1 MDMIS
6 PKKYHKIVKV
16 PPNGFKTIN
25 EFFNHVFKDKEM
37 IWMGQN
43 TNHLND
49 HDEIKEA
56 MIEFIKS
63 NEYCKYPPPEGF
75 PELQEL
81 ILKDLGLKNGFESLI
96 TAGGTESLYLC
107 MHSYIELGDG
117 IITSDPGYLIIENF
131 ARRFGAKVTS
141 IHIYNKECSY
151 KLTPKLARDNIGEKT
166 KIISLIDPLNPL
178 GSSYTKD
185 EIKEF
190 AEIAEER
197 DLYLLHDITYRDF
210 AKKHYL
216 AAKHAPERTLTI
228 YSFSKICGMAGLRIG
243 AVVTVPE
250 MMEPLKAVIIND
262 LGTNA
267 LSQIGAIKALKTKKK
282 WIKRVRE
289 HTYENQKIIKKAVDE
304 VEGSFIPVYPSNANM
319 MAIDIYNTGVS
330 PDDLTECLLKRKI
343 FVRQGSYTS
352 RFYGDRYIRLSFSIP
367 KEQVEV
373 FAENFIDLMGS
384 LKS

>member
-1 MDMIS
+1 MIS
-6 PKKYHKIVKV
+6 PKKYYKTVKI
-16 PPNGFKTIN
+16 PPNGFKSVN

-49 HDEIKEA
+49 HHEIKEA

-107 MHSYIELGDG
+107 MHSYIEPGDR

-131 ARRFGAKVTS
+131 AKRFGAKVTS
-141 IHIYNKECSY
+141 VHIYNKKCSY
-151 KLTPKLARDNIGEKT
+151 KLTPKLARDNIDEKT

-190 AEIAEER
+190 AEISEEK

-210 AKKHYL
+210 AKKHHL
-216 AAKHAPERTLTI
+216 AAKYAPERTLTI

-243 AVVTVPE
+243 GVITAPE
-250 MMEPLKAVIIND
+250 MMEPLKAAIIND

-289 HTYENQKIIKKAVDE
+289 RTYKNQKIIKKAVDE
-304 VEGSFIPVYPSNANM
+304 VEDAFIPVYPSNANM
-319 MAIDIYNTGVS
+319 MAIDIYKTGVS
-330 PDDLTECLLKRKI
+330 PDDLTESLLKRKI

-352 RFYGDRYIRLSFSIP
+352 RFYGNRYIRLSFSIP
-367 KEQVEV
+367 KEQVKI
-373 FAENFIDLMGS
+373 FAENFTDLMGF
-384 LKS
+384 LRN

>member
-1 MDMIS
+1 MIS
-6 PKKYHKIVKV
+6 PKKYHKTVKI
-16 PPNGFKTIN
+16 PPNGFKSIN
-25 EFFNHVFKDKEM
+25 EFFNQVFKDKEM

-49 HDEIKEA
+49 HGEIKEA

-81 ILKDLGLKNGFESLI
+81 ILKDLKLKNGFESLI

-107 MHSYIELGDG
+107 MHSYIEIGDG

-141 IHIYNKECSY
+141 VHIYNKECSY
-151 KLTPKLARDNIGEKT
+151 KLTPKLARDNIDKKT

-190 AEIAEER
+190 AEIAEEK

-216 AAKHAPERTLTI
+216 AAKYAPERTLTI

-243 AVVTVPE
+243 GIITVPE
-250 MMEPLKAVIIND
+250 MMEPLKAAIIND

-289 HTYENQKIIKKAVDE
+289 RTYRNQKIIKKAVDE
-304 VEGSFIPVYPSNANM
+304 VEGTFIPVYPSNANM

-330 PDDLTECLLKRKI
+330 PDDLTEYLLKRKI

-367 KEQVEV
+367 KEQVKI
-373 FAENFIDLMGS
+373 FAENFIDLMG
-384 LKS
+384 LLRN

>member
-1 MDMIS
+1 MIS
-6 PKKYHKIVKV
+6 PKKYYKTVKI
-16 PPNGFKTIN
+16 PPNGFKSVN

-43 TNHLND
+43 TNQLND
-49 HDEIKEA
+49 HHEIKEA

-107 MHSYIELGDG
+107 MHSYIEPGDR

-131 ARRFGAKVTS
+131 AKRFGAKVTS
-141 IHIYNKECSY
+141 VHIYNKKCSY
-151 KLTPKLARDNIGEKT
+151 KLTPKLARDNIDEKT

-190 AEIAEER
+190 AEISEEK

-210 AKKHYL
+210 AKKHHL
-216 AAKHAPERTLTI
+216 AAKYAPERTLTI

-243 AVVTVPE
+243 GVITAPE
-250 MMEPLKAVIIND
+250 MMEPLKAAIIND

-289 HTYENQKIIKKAVDE
+289 RTYKNQKIIKKAVDE
-304 VEGSFIPVYPSNANM
+304 VEDAFIPVYPSNANM
-319 MAIDIYNTGVS
+319 MAIDIYKTGVS
-330 PDDLTECLLKRKI
+330 PDDLTESLLKRKI

-352 RFYGDRYIRLSFSIP
+352 RFYGNRYIRLSFSIP
-367 KEQVEV
+367 KEQVKI
-373 FAENFIDLMGS
+373 FAENFTDLMGF
-384 LKS
+384 LRN

>member
-1 MDMIS
+1 MIS
-6 PKKYHKIVKV
+6 PKKYYKTVKI
-16 PPNGFKTIN
+16 PPNGFKSVN

-49 HDEIKEA
+49 HHEIKEA

-107 MHSYIELGDG
+107 MHSYIEPGDR

-131 ARRFGAKVTS
+131 AKRFGAKVTS
-141 IHIYNKECSY
+141 VHIYNKKCSY
-151 KLTPKLARDNIGEKT
+151 KLTPKLARDNIDEKT

-190 AEIAEER
+190 AEISEEK

-210 AKKHYL
+210 AKKHHL
-216 AAKHAPERTLTI
+216 AAKYAPERTLTI

-243 AVVTVPE
+243 GVITAPE
-250 MMEPLKAVIIND
+250 MMEPLKAAIIND

-267 LSQIGAIKALKTKKK
+267 LSQIGAIKALKNQEKMDKKS
-282 WIKRVRE
+282 
-289 HTYENQKIIKKAVDE
+289 A
-304 VEGSFIPVYPSNANM
+304 
-319 MAIDIYNTGVS
+319 
-330 PDDLTECLLKRKI
+330 
-343 FVRQGSYTS
+343 
-352 RFYGDRYIRLSFSIP
+352 
-367 KEQVEV
+367 
-373 FAENFIDLMGS
+373 
-384 LKS
+384 